1 MAQPVNATVVRL
13 AVRSLLGRRRGVL
26 LFVLP
31 GVLFALAV
39 LVRLIAGEDS
49 SAITSVMYGVGLVLT
64 VPLVALVAGTGV
76 LAPEIDDGSVVYL
89 LAKPVPRPVVV
100 VSKVLVAVGCVVLF
114 AALPVLATGLFLNP
128 SAPELGTGY
137 ALGALLA
144 GVTYCAL
151 FVLLAAVSRHAVV
164 FGLVYVLIWEGLLG
178 SVLSGIRWLSVTQW
192 GSAVAAPV
200 SEDFGLS
207 VDLSVTYA
215 VVAAAVVT
223 VVAVWLAGNR
233 LRSFTLTGE
242 E

>member
-1 MAQPVNATVVRL
+1 MNGTVARL

-39 LVRLIAGEDS
+39 LVRVMAGEDS
-49 SAITSVMYGVGLVLT
+49 SATTTVMYGVGLVLT

-89 LAKPVPRPVVV
+89 LAKPVPRPVIVI
-100 VSKVLVAVGCVVLF
+100 SKVAVAIGCVVVF

-128 SAPELGTGY
+128 SQPGLGTGY
-137 ALGALLA
+137 ALGGLLA

-151 FVLLAAVSRHAVV
+151 FVMLATVTRHAVV

-192 GSAVAAPV
+192 GSAVAEPV
-200 SEDFGLS
+200 ADDFGLS

-215 VVAAAVVT
+215 LTAAAVLT
-223 VVAVWLAGNR
+223 VAAVWLAGSR
-233 LRSFTLTGE
+233 LKSFTLTGE

>member
-1 MAQPVNATVVRL
+1 MNGTVARL

-39 LVRLIAGEDS
+39 LVRVMAGEDS
-49 SAITSVMYGVGLVLT
+49 SATTTVMYGVGLVLT

-89 LAKPVPRPVVV
+89 LAKPVPRPVIVI
-100 VSKVLVAVGCVVLF
+100 SKVAVAIGCVVVF

-128 SAPELGTGY
+128 SQPGLGTGY
-137 ALGALLA
+137 ALGGLLA

-151 FVLLAAVSRHAVV
+151 FVMLATVTRHAVV

-192 GSAVAAPV
+192 GSAVAEPV
-200 SEDFGLS
+200 ADDFGLS

-215 VVAAAVVT
+215 LTAAAVLT
-223 VVAVWLAGNR
+223 VAAVGLAGSR
-233 LRSFTLTGE
+233 LKSFTLTGE

>member
-1 MAQPVNATVVRL
+1 MNGTVARL

-26 LFVLP
+26 LFVVP
-31 GVLFALAV
+31 GVLFALAA
-39 LVRLIAGEDS
+39 LVRVIAGEDS
-49 SAITSVMYGVGLVLT
+49 SNITSVMYGVGLVLT

-89 LAKPVPRPVVV
+89 LAKPVPRPVIVI
-100 VSKVLVAVGCVVLF
+100 SKVAVAIGCVVVF
-114 AALPVLATGLFLNP
+114 AALPLLATGLFLNP
-128 SAPELGTGY
+128 SQPGLGTGY
-137 ALGALLA
+137 ALGGLLA

-151 FVLLAAVSRHAVV
+151 FVMLATVTRHAVV

-192 GSAVAAPV
+192 GSAVAEPV
-200 SEDFGLS
+200 ADDFGLS

-215 VVAAAVVT
+215 LTAAAVLT
-223 VVAVWLAGNR
+223 VAAVWLAGSR
-233 LRSFTLTGE
+233 LKSFTLTGE

>member
-1 MAQPVNATVVRL
+1 MNRTVAYL
-13 AVRSLLGRRRGVL
+13 ALRSIFGRRRGVL

-31 GVLFALAV
+31 GVLFGLAV

-49 SAITSVMYGVGLVLT
+49 SAMTAVLYGVGLALT

-89 LAKPVPRPVVV
+89 LAKPVPRPVIVL
-100 VSKVLVAVGCVVLF
+100 SKVVVAVGCVLAF
-114 AALPVLATGLFLNP
+114 AVLPVLATGLFLNP
-128 SAPELGTGY
+128 SVPELGLGY
-137 ALGALLA
+137 ALGALVG
-144 GVTYCAL
+144 GVTYAAV
-151 FVLLAAVSRHAVV
+151 FVMLAAVSRHAVV

-178 SVLSGIRWLSVTQW
+178 PLLSGIRWVSITQW
-192 GSAVAAPV
+192 STAVAATV
-200 SEDFGLS
+200 SDDLGLS
-207 VDLSVTYA
+207 TDLAVAYA

-223 VVAVWLAGNR
+223 VAAVWFAGQR